1 MLQFIKD
8 LVSGL
13 AAWLRLQDR
22 KQAVMDS
29 PQMQANARSKENAAI
44 RDTAVAAVKND
55 DLEAIRRQAAE

>member
-22 KQAVMDS
+22 KQAALDS
-29 PQMQANARSKENAAI
+29 PQMQANARAKDNAAI

-55 DLEAIRRQAAE
+55 DLESIRRQAAE

>member
-1 MLQFIKD
+1 MLEFIKD

-22 KQAVMDS
+22 KQAVLDS
-29 PQMQANARSKENAAI
+29 PQMQANARAKDNAAI

-55 DLEAIRRQAAE
+55 DLETIRRQAAE